1 MMVRRLTHGLGT
13 GFLAALALANPL
25 HSQTA
30 EMTKQEYFKYVPL
43 SYPRIIRQTV
53 ADSVFNLYGALPA
66 AGGRDVSPQTASRM
80 AAAPCCRRSASV
92 SRRS

>member
-1 MMVRRLTHGLGT
+1 MTSFARIPLFAGVVA
-13 GFLAALALANPL
+13 AALALAAPL

-53 ADSVFNLYGALPA
+53 ADSLFNLYGALPA
-66 AGGRDVSPQTASRM
+66 AGGQDEARSRRV
-80 AAAPCCRRSASV
+80 CRRCRRSMAR
-92 SRRS
+92 SRRQG